1 MKKGCKKV
9 FRKCNDN
16 SLCKLMGIKKCIY
29 DYSEDKKYTPLLTN
43 LSISGIRV
51 FWEKIFLW
59 LKESTRISKMLG
71 SLVGFSKVF
80 HSCHFL
86 INQSYYVDTLWLYL
100 FTIMLVTDLLR
111 FRSYNLSVK
120 FLLSDFQINLC

>member
-1 MKKGCKKV
+1 MPVLNGYNPVNNPVVDSKV
-9 FRKCNDN
+9 ASAILVAC
-16 SLCKLMGIKKCIY
+16 
-29 DYSEDKKYTPLLTN
+29 EKYTPLLTN

-86 INQSYYVDTLWLYL
+86 INQSYYIDTLWLYL